1 VYDELNAVISNYGY
15 LRNIPPVFNLAGT
28 LADRGVDTLLLGFAD
43 PHGDPADSASPR
55 VRVRRMR
62 GLKTQ
67 GDTRAAVL
75 LRAACWPAWLSLVA
89 RSHRHDLLVSTS
101 PFDMHP
107 VVHSPARLKVY
118 YLLESEHHG
127 QAAPTLR
134 VRLKRQIER
143 SLIRRFDVVA
153 VPNASRA
160 MRLQEIYGR
169 DLNVKVVRN
178 VPRRRAPLLATS
190 LVTRRDGDS
199 ALRMVYAGAL
209 RDVNCVSE
217 MIEAARIA
225 KREIGSAVSL
235 DLYGNLYDAADRNR
249 ALIDAAARDGVVSYC
264 GEVPYADVPRTL
276 AAYDVGVVLYRPDD
290 FNHVHA
296 APCKLYEYAAAGLA
310 VIANRVDAYA
320 GEEDLWQAVNYVTEP
335 DPRLVADVMLE
346 LARNRDSLE
355 AQRERVRRQSAA
367 LVYEQEIAW
376 LCDALGCG
384 TQA

>member
-1 VYDELNAVISNYGY
+1 LNAVISNYGY

-28 LADRGVDTLLLGFAD
+28 LADCGVDTLLLGFAD
-43 PHGDPADSASPR
+43 PHGDPADAARPR

-62 GLKTQ
+62 GLKSM
-67 GDTRAAVL
+67 GDARAAVV
-75 LRAACWPAWLSLVA
+75 LRAACWPVWLSLIA
-89 RSHRHDLLVSTS
+89 RSRRHDLLVSTS

-127 QAAPTLR
+127 HAAPSLR
-134 VRLKRQIER
+134 VRLKRHIER

-160 MRLQEIYGR
+160 IRLQEIYGQ

-178 VPRRRAPLLATS
+178 VPRRRVPLLATS
-190 LVTRRDGDS
+190 LVKRRDGNS
-199 ALRMVYAGAL
+199 VLRVVYAGAL
-209 RDVNCVSE
+209 RDANCVSE

-225 KREIGSAVSL
+225 KREIAGAVSL
-235 DLYGNLYDAADRNR
+235 DFYGNLHDAAERNR
-249 ALIDAAARDGVVSYC
+249 ALIEAAAREGVVSYC

-276 AAYDVGVVLYRPDD
+276 AAYDVGVVLYRRDD

-310 VIANRVDAYA
+310 VIANRVEAYA

-335 DPRLVADVMLE
+335 DPRLVAEVMVE
-346 LARNRDSLE
+346 LARNRKLLE
-355 AQRERVRRQSAA
+355 AQRERVRRESEA
-367 LVYEQEIAW
+367 LGYEQEIAW
-376 LCDALGCG
+376 LCDALGCK